1 MIHIRALW
9 FQPPPGAQ
17 ALVGPVE
24 WRMLAK
30 TTPLSSLHAGQ
41 SARIDTLHFNVE
53 FTARLRALGVE
64 VGKTVRVLRQAS
76 WGGPLH
82 LGLGM
87 TEVMLR
93 RADAQ
98 SILVTPLDA

>member
-1 MIHIRALW
+1 MLFRS
-9 FQPPPGAQ
+9 
-17 ALVGPVE
+17 VE
-24 WRMLAK
+24 
-30 TTPLSSLHAGQ
+30 
-41 SARIDTLHFNVE
+41 I
-53 FTARLRALGVE
+53 
-64 VGKTVRVLRQAS
+64 GKTVRVLRQAS
-76 WGGPLH
+76 WGGPMH